1 MRGAPQKGLAVAI
14 FRIKAVISRLACGRP
29 VRLLLEIHAQ
39 KRRKPFRCQDTT
51 VSGLTI
57 TRTPILPGPG
67 QSHPEQTI
75 RASQPRPRAL
85 PLEDRELLA
94 RTLGTDLPDAPRQ
107 LLQLFRSARAGDL
120 VLAARLG
127 ADFRDAWEI
136 PEHKAGHG
144 SLIADHMAVPIAASI
159 PLPAGPLR
167 TVDLMPTMLERLDVI
182 PPAGIDGVAFSTLM
196 RPAALVG

>member
-1 MRGAPQKGLAVAI
+1 MRVAPQKGLAVAI

-57 TRTPILPGPG
+57 TRTRPILPGPG

-85 PLEDRELLA
+85 PLEDRELL
-94 RTLGTDLPDAPRQ
+94 TEGQ
-107 LLQLFRSARAGDL
+107 VLQGDFSNATGWNQEETKQREHG
-120 VLAARLG
+120 VQHER
-127 ADFRDAWEI
+127 R
-136 PEHKAGHG
+136 HKAK
-144 SLIADHMAVPIAASI
+144 SI
-159 PLPAGPLR
+159 PFR
-167 TVDLMPTMLERLDVI
+167 LM
-182 PPAGIDGVAFSTLM
+182 
-196 RPAALVG
+196 

>member
-1 MRGAPQKGLAVAI
+1 MRVAPQKGLAVAI
-14 FRIKAVISRLACGRP
+14 FRIEAIVSRLASGRA
-29 VRLLLEIHAQ
+29 VHLLLEVHIQ

-94 RTLGTDLPDAPRQ
+94 KGQ
-107 LLQLFRSARAGDL
+107 VLQGD
-120 VLAARLG
+120 
-127 ADFRDAWEI
+127 
-136 PEHKAGHG
+136 
-144 SLIADHMAVPIAASI
+144 
-159 PLPAGPLR
+159 
-167 TVDLMPTMLERLDVI
+167 
-182 PPAGIDGVAFSTLM
+182 FSHAT
-196 RPAALVG
+196 G